1 MKDTKCP
8 YCGGKVLFSK
18 TSDIIYG
25 KNYSAIYY
33 CEHYPKCDAYVG
45 THKGTTKS
53 LGRLANKELRE
64 KKKNA
69 HYYFDYL
76 WRAKR
81 KRGFRNA
88 RNLGYKWLSKELNIL
103 QDKTHIGMFD
113 EETCQRVID
122 LCKPYVENLKRKGE

>member
-64 KKKNA
+64 K
-69 HYYFDYL
+69 
-76 WRAKR
+76 R
-81 KRGFRNA
+81 KMHIITLIIFGE
-88 RNLGYKWLSKELNIL
+88 LKEN
-103 QDKTHIGMFD
+103 
-113 EETCQRVID
+113 ED
-122 LCKPYVENLKRKGE
+122 LEMQEI

>member
-1 MKDTKCP
+1 MQ
-8 YCGGKVLFSK
+8 
-18 TSDIIYG
+18 I
-25 KNYSAIYY
+25 KNL
-33 CEHYPKCDAYVG
+33 EK
-45 THKGTTKS
+45 
-53 LGRLANKELRE
+53 